1 MYEYQAK
8 LVEVVDGDTQDVVVD
23 LGFHLQRQ
31 IRLRLLGVD
40 THETYGVD
48 HDSEEYRRGK
58 EETEFVAAWLD
69 EAATQYDGEWPLI
82 VRTEKKGK
90 YGRYLATIERRSDGT
105 ILNETLRRQFDGI
118 DARDQEGS

>member
-1 MYEYQAK
+1 MYEYQARC
-8 LVEVVDGDTQDVVVD
+8 VEVVDGDAQDVVVD

-31 IRLRLLGVD
+31 IRLRLA
-40 THETYGVD
+40 GVD

-69 EAATQYDGEWPLI
+69 EAATQHDGEWPLI

-90 YGRYLATIERRSDGT
+90 YGRYLATIERRADGAV
-105 ILNETLRRQFDGI
+105 LNETLRQEFDGV
-118 DARDQEGS
+118 DARNQEGS

>member
-40 THETYGVD
+40 THETFGVD

-58 EETEFVAAWLD
+58 RESEFVAAWL
-69 EAATQYDGEWPLI
+69 EAAAEAYDGEWPLLI
-82 VRTEKKGK
+82 RTAKKGK
-90 YGRYLATIERRSDGT
+90 YGRYLATIERRVDGAV
-105 ILNETLRRQFDGI
+105 LNETLRQEFD
-118 DARDQEGS
+118 DVDTREEAGS

>member
-31 IRLRLLGVD
+31 IRLRLAGVD

-58 EETEFVAAWLD
+58 RESEFVAEWL
-69 EAATQYDGEWPLI
+69 ETAAEGYGGEWPLLI
-82 VRTEKKGK
+82 RTAKKGK
-90 YGRYLATIERRSDGT
+90 YGRYLATIKRRSDGAV
-105 ILNETLRRQFDGI
+105 LNETLRQEFDGV
-118 DARDQEGS
+118 DAREEAGS

>member
-31 IRLRLLGVD
+31 IRLRLAGVD

-48 HDSEEYRRGK
+48 HDSKEYRRGK

-69 EAATQYDGEWPLI
+69 AAATQHDGEWPLLI
-82 VRTEKKGK
+82 RTAKKGK
-90 YGRYLATIERRSDGT
+90 YGRYLATIERRADDAV
-105 ILNETLRRQFDGI
+105 LNETLRRQFDDV
-118 DARDQEGS
+118 DAREEAGS

>member
-1 MYEYQAK
+1 MYEYQARC
-8 LVEVVDGDTQDVVVD
+8 VEVVDGDTQDVVVD

-58 EETEFVAAWLD
+58 RETEFVAEWLETAA
-69 EAATQYDGEWPLI
+69 EAYDGEWPLI

-90 YGRYLATIERRSDGT
+90 YGRYLATIERRADDAV
-105 ILNETLRRQFDGI
+105 LNETLRREFDGV